1 MNTTKNIY
9 IEEQEITTM
18 HPKRFNVWLFI
29 VSIIMLFAALTS
41 GYIVR
46 QGDILKEW
54 LVFDLPSLFYWSTGV
69 ILLSSVTMHW
79 AYLAAKRNEIRQVK
93 IGLILTLLL
102 GIAFLVVQ
110 VEGWGQLVESGV
122 FFAGE
127 KSNPAGSFIYVISG
141 LHLVHILA
149 GLGFVA
155 ITLFRTMK
163 SKVHSK
169 SMNTIAMC
177 MTFWHFLDLLW
188 VYLFFFFMFFKDGL
202 N

>member
-9 IEEQEITTM
+9 IEEQEVTTM
-18 HPKRFNVWLFI
+18 NPKKFIVWLGI

-46 QGDILKEW
+46 QGDVLKEW
-54 LVFDLPSLFYWSTGV
+54 LVFDLPSLFYWSTGI

-79 AYLAAKRNEIRQVK
+79 AYIAAKKNEIGQVK
-93 IGLILTLLL
+93 IGLIATLVL
-102 GIAFLVVQ
+102 GIVFLVTQ
-110 VEGWGQLVESGV
+110 VEGWGQLVDSGV
-122 FFAGE
+122 FFAGAQ
-127 KSNPAGSFIYVISG
+127 SNPAGSFIYVISG
-141 LHLVHILA
+141 LHAAHIIGGLVFLI
-149 GLGFVA
+149 V
-155 ITLFRTMK
+155 TLIKAMQ

-169 SMNTIAMC
+169 STNTISMC

-188 VYLFFFFMFFKDGL
+188 VYLFVFFFLFKDGL

>member
-18 HPKRFNVWLFI
+18 NPQKFMVWLGI

-46 QGDILKEW
+46 QGDVLKEW
-54 LVFDLPSLFYWSTGV
+54 LVFDLPSFFYWSTGV

-79 AYLAAKRNEIRQVK
+79 AYIAAKKNEIGQVK
-93 IGLILTLLL
+93 IGLIITLLL
-102 GIAFLVVQ
+102 GVAFLGLQ
-110 VEGWGQLVESGV
+110 VKGWGQLVDAGV
-122 FFAGE
+122 FFAGA

-141 LHLVHILA
+141 LHLFHILG
-149 GLGFVA
+149 GLVFV
-155 ITLFRTMK
+155 IVTLIRALQ

-169 SMNTIAMC
+169 STNTISMC

>member
-1 MNTTKNIY
+1 MITTKNIY

-18 HPKRFNVWLFI
+18 HPKKFNVWLFI
-29 VSIIMLFAALTS
+29 VSIIMFFAALTS

-46 QGDILKEW
+46 QGDVLKEW

-79 AYLAAKRNEIRQVK
+79 SYLAAKKNELGQVK
-93 IGLILTLLL
+93 TGLGLTLAL
-102 GIAFLVVQ
+102 GIVFLVLQ
-110 VEGWGQLVESGV
+110 VKGWGQLVD
-122 FFAGE
+122 AGIFLAGTQ
-127 KSNPAGSFIYVISG
+127 SNPAGSFIYVISG
-141 LHLVHILA
+141 AHALHIVA
-149 GLGFVA
+149 GLVFVM
-155 ITLFRTMK
+155 ITLIRAMQL
-163 SKVHSK
+163 KVHSK
-169 SMNTIAMC
+169 STNTISMC

>member
-1 MNTTKNIY
+1 MDTTKNIY

-18 HPKRFNVWLFI
+18 HPKKFNVWLFI

-69 ILLSSVTMHW
+69 ILLSSITMHW
-79 AYLAAKRNEIRQVK
+79 AYIAAKKNEIGQVK
-93 IGLILTLLL
+93 TGLIVTLVL
-102 GIAFLVVQ
+102 GFVFLVMQ
-110 VEGWGQLVESGV
+110 IQGWGQLVEAGV
-122 FFAGE
+122 FFAGD

-141 LHLVHILA
+141 LHAAHILA
-149 GLGFVA
+149 GLVFVA
-155 ITLFRTMK
+155 ITLIRAMN

-169 SMNTIAMC
+169 STNTISMC

-188 VYLFFFFMFFKDGL
+188 VYLFFFFFFFKDGL

>member
-18 HPKRFNVWLFI
+18 NPKKFIVWLGI

-79 AYLAAKRNEIRQVK
+79 AYIAAKKNEIKQVK
-93 IGLILTLLL
+93 IGLLLTLLL
-102 GIAFLVVQ
+102 GVVFLITQ
-110 VEGWGQLVESGV
+110 IESWGQLVDSGV
-122 FFAGE
+122 FFAGTQ
-127 KSNPAGSFIYVISG
+127 SNPAGSFIYVISG
-141 LHLVHILA
+141 LHAAHIIGGLVFLI
-149 GLGFVA
+149 V
-155 ITLFRTMK
+155 TLIK
-163 SKVHSK
+163 AAQSKVHSK
-169 SMNTIAMC
+169 STNTISMC

-188 VYLFFFFMFFKDGL
+188 IYLFFFFMFFKDGL

>member
-9 IEEQEITTM
+9 IEEQEVTAM
-18 HPKRFNVWLFI
+18 NPKKFLVWLGI

-46 QGDILKEW
+46 QGDVLKEW

-79 AYLAAKRNEIRQVK
+79 AYIAAKKNEIGQVN
-93 IGLILTLLL
+93 IGLVLTLLL
-102 GIAFLVVQ
+102 GIAFLITQ
-110 VEGWGQLVESGV
+110 VKGWGQLVDSGV
-122 FFAGE
+122 FFAGTQ
-127 KSNPAGSFIYVISG
+127 SNPAGSFIYVISG
-141 LHLVHILA
+141 LHLFHILG
-149 GLGFVA
+149 GLVFV
-155 ITLFRTMK
+155 IVTLIKAMQ

-169 SMNTIAMC
+169 STTTISMC

-188 VYLFFFFMFFKDGL
+188 VYLFFFFYFFKDGL

>member
-1 MNTTKNIY
+1 MDTTKNIY

-18 HPKRFNVWLFI
+18 HPKKFNVWLFI

-54 LVFDLPSLFYWSTGV
+54 LVFDLPSLFYWSTVV

-79 AYLAAKRNEIRQVK
+79 AYIAAKKNEIGQVK
-93 IGLILTLLL
+93 TGLIVTLAL
-102 GIAFLVVQ
+102 GVVFLVMQ
-110 VEGWGQLVESGV
+110 IQGWGQLVDAGV
-122 FFAGE
+122 FFAGD

-141 LHLVHILA
+141 LHAFHIVA
-149 GLGFVA
+149 GLVFVA
-155 ITLFRTMK
+155 VTLIRAMN

-169 SMNTIAMC
+169 STNTISMC

>member
-1 MNTTKNIY
+1 MTTTKNIY

-79 AYLAAKRNEIRQVK
+79 SYLAAKKNEIGQVK
-93 IGLILTLLL
+93 IGLWLTLAL
-102 GIAFLVVQ
+102 GFVFLYMQ
-110 VEGWGQLVESGV
+110 LKGWGQLVDSGV

-141 LHLVHILA
+141 LHGTHILA
-149 GLGFVA
+149 GLVFVA
-155 ITLFRTMK
+155 ITLIRAMN

-169 SMNTIAMC
+169 STNTIAMC

-188 VYLFFFFMFFKDGL
+188 VYLFFFFYFFKDGL

>member
-1 MNTTKNIY
+1 
-9 IEEQEITTM
+9 
-18 HPKRFNVWLFI
+18 
-29 VSIIMLFAALTS
+29 
-41 GYIVR
+41 
-46 QGDILKEW
+46 
-54 LVFDLPSLFYWSTGV
+54 
-69 ILLSSVTMHW
+69 MHW
-79 AYLAAKRNEIRQVK
+79 AYLAAKKNEIGQVK
-93 IGLILTLLL
+93 IGLIVTLAL
-102 GIAFLVVQ
+102 GVVFLIMQ
-110 VEGWGQLVESGV
+110 LQGWGQLVDSGV

-141 LHLVHILA
+141 LHATHIVA

-155 ITLFRTMK
+155 ITLIRAIQ

-169 SMNTIAMC
+169 STNTIAMC

>member
-1 MNTTKNIY
+1 MNTTNKIY
-9 IEEQEITTM
+9 IEEQDAHAM
-18 HPKRFNVWLFI
+18 NPKRFNVWLFI
-29 VSIIMLFAALTS
+29 VSIIMVFAALTS

-79 AYLAAKRNEIRQVK
+79 AYISAKKNEIGQVK
-93 IGLILTLLL
+93 IGLWLTLVL
-102 GIAFLVVQ
+102 GFVFLYVQ
-110 VEGWGQLVESGV
+110 VKGWGQLVDAGV

-127 KSNPAGSFIYVISG
+127 KSNPAGSFVYVISG
-141 LHLVHILA
+141 LHGAHILA
-149 GLGFVA
+149 GLIFVF
-155 ITLFRTMK
+155 ITLIKAMQ

-169 SMNTIAMC
+169 NTNTIAMC

-188 VYLFFFFMFFKDGL
+188 IYLFFFFYFFKDGL